1 MTLILCISLPR
12 FAFTVAAG
20 GRQAAIALGPAAL
33 APEPDRGQAIG
44 EISAAA
50 EPFGLRAGMRLGEA
64 LARCPELVLVPAD
77 PLGVA
82 TAWERVLA
90 RLESTGAAVES
101 GPPGSA
107 WFDAAPLARLH
118 GGCTPPAAVR
128 GTGAPLWLPGV
139 LAAVRTSLRLP
150 ARIGAGP
157 SRFIAHAAAGR
168 AGPRAAEYRHDGAAI
183 AAEPVALLASDPVLA
198 PLVGPLERLGV
209 SSVGGVAAL
218 GRVEL
223 GERFGAAGLRAH
235 DLVCGAEAPLRP
247 RLPGELPVETLELP
261 EAGSG
266 VQIARALELLTDRLL
281 ARPERR
287 GRTLRA
293 LTLGARLVEGGTWQA
308 RTVLR
313 EPTTDRQRILLALTG
328 RLPLLPAPAETLE
341 LRVERFGPAYAP
353 ADALW
358 DDGVSLRRQRL
369 GEAVRGVRAVA
380 GPEGA
385 LRVLALEPDSR
396 VAERR
401 AVLAPREP

>member
-1 MTLILCISLPR
+1 MVAVCVVLPR

-20 GRQAAIALGPAAL
+20 GRQAALALGPAAL
-33 APEPDRGQAIG
+33 APEPGRGQAIG
-44 EISAAA
+44 EPGAAA

-64 LARCPELVLVPAD
+64 LARCPELVLVPPD

-82 TAWERVLA
+82 AAWERVLA
-90 RLESTGAAVES
+90 RIESVGAAVEP
-101 GPPGSA
+101 GPAGSA

-118 GGCTPPAAVR
+118 GRCAPPAAVR
-128 GTGAPLWLPGV
+128 GTGVPPWLPGV
-139 LAAVRTSLRLP
+139 LAAVRGVLALP

-157 SRFIAHAAAGR
+157 SRFIAGAAARR
-168 AGPRAAEYRHDGAAI
+168 AGPRAAEYRHDSTAI
-183 AAEPVALLASDPVLA
+183 AAEPVALLASDPALA
-198 PLVGPLERLGV
+198 ALVGPLERLGV
-209 SSVGGVAAL
+209 SSVGAVAAL
-218 GRVEL
+218 GRAEL

-235 DLVCGAEAPLRP
+235 DLACGIEAPLRP

-287 GRTLRA
+287 GRTLRV

-308 RTVLR
+308 RAVLR
-313 EPTTDRQRILLALTG
+313 EPTADRQRILLALAG
-328 RLPLLPAPAETLE
+328 RLSLLPAPAETLE
-341 LRVERFGPAYAP
+341 LRVERFGPAHAP

-358 DDGVSLRRQRL
+358 DDAATGRRRRL
-369 GEAVRGVRAVA
+369 GEAIRGVRAVA